1 MYNSLTMYD
10 TKPYETRIIQAV
22 GHFKEELKKIRTG
35 RAHPAMLD
43 GILVE
48 VYGSKLPLNQTANIT
63 AADPQLLQITP
74 FDPGNVQAIV
84 EAIRQNQNL
93 GFNPSDDG
101 RVVRVPVP
109 QLNEERRLQLVKQL
123 GDKVEECRIS
133 IRNVRQDGIKVAKS
147 MKNDKQLGED
157 DYIRIEKDLDKT
169 VAEAQSQLDEIS
181 TAKQKEIMTI

>member
-1 MYNSLTMYD
+1 MFD
-10 TKPYETRIIQAV
+10 TKPFETRILQAV
-22 GHFKEELKKIRTG
+22 DHFKEEIKKIRTS

-43 GILVE
+43 GIFVE

-74 FDPGNVQAIV
+74 FDPANVQAIS

-101 RVVRVPVP
+101 RIVRVPVP

-133 IRNVRQDGIKVAKS
+133 IRNVRQDGIKEAKS
-147 MKNDKQLGED
+147 MKNNKILSED
-157 DYIRIEKDLDKT
+157 DYVRVEKDLDKT
-169 VAEAQSQLDEIS
+169 VAETQSQIDEIS
-181 TAKQKEIMTI
+181 ASKQKEILTI